1 VTTLSAPHSPPR
13 SGVLIAIV
21 VDCHWTPFSPQS
33 GSFSE
38 TPKQIKL
45 VVWQDSLVLGNL
57 SRVKPCTLVPLPPW
71 RVRLN
76 RSRPLVETYRSL
88 DSISQ
93 VYSLVKA
100 TIGRCVLVE

>member
-1 VTTLSAPHSPPR
+1 MTTLSAPHSPPR

-45 VVWQDSLVLGNL
+45 VVWQDSFVLGNL
-57 SRVKPCTLVPLPPW
+57 SGVNISTLIPLPPPW

-76 RSRPLVETYRSL
+76 HSRPLVEAYRSL
-88 DSISQ
+88 DRFDIPGILCGEN
-93 VYSLVKA
+93 YNRSL
-100 TIGRCVLVE
+100 